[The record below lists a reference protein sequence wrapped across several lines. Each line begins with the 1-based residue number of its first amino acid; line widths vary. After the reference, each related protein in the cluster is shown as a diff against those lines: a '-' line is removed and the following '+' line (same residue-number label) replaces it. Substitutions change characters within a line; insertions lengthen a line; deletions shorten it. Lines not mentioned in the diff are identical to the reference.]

1 MKEATETEE
10 GEVYIVCTVCGESG
24 LYALEKLPHTDPQP
38 EQPSDHDNDSSPNLF
53 ERIRRFA
60 KSIVDWFLRLIRWVG
75 KR

>member
-1 MKEATETEE
+1 MKEATESEE

-24 LYALEKLPHTDPQP
+24 LYALEKLPHTEPQP
-38 EQPSDHDNDSSPNLF
+38 EQPSDNGGNPNII
-53 ERIRRFA
+53 ERIRMFA